1 MKIII
6 RLIRRIFGI
15 LNLSEQ
21 INENNKMLREIN
33 WAQIF
38 NSTINNS
45 VWLNDKSFSPGQFS
59 IGYPMFYVLY
69 RILDEVK
76 PTKILE
82 FGLGQSTKLFH
93 QYVRYHKTADLITL
107 EHDSEW
113 MAFYMTN
120 KALPENAVIKTVKNV
135 TINYRNH
142 KTLSIGDLN
151 EIVGDKI
158 FDLILVDAPF
168 GSVRY
173 SRSQVLS
180 LIPTNINQNHFII
193 IMDDYNRQGEKD
205 TCNLLENSLTMNNIN
220 YIKGI
225 YSGVKEFAIYC
236 STDLRFL
243 ATL

>member
-93 QYVRYHKTADLITL
+93 QYVRHHKTADLITL

-173 SRSQVLS
+173 SRSQVR
-180 LIPTNINQNHFII
+180 H
-193 IMDDYNRQGEKD
+193 
-205 TCNLLENSLTMNNIN
+205 
-220 YIKGI
+220 
-225 YSGVKEFAIYC
+225 
-236 STDLRFL
+236 
-243 ATL
+243 